1 MIQTIK
7 QWRADERPREKM
19 FSKGCESL
27 TAAEIIAI
35 LIRSGNRNDNA
46 VVLAGKILDM
56 AGGSLTNL
64 SRMTVESLCRIDGIG
79 QAKALSVLAAAELGR
94 RIAGEKIGGDPI
106 RNSLDIAQVMIPHL
120 KGLQHEEFWVMY
132 LNSGRRLIGKEKL
145 STGGTASTVADVKMI
160 VRSAVEKMAA
170 GIVLIHNHPS
180 GDPHPGMEDIRRT
193 SEIRQAAACLDISL
207 IDHIIVGGDKYF
219 SFSDENY

>member
-1 MIQTIK
+1 
-7 QWRADERPREKM
+7 M

-46 VVLAGKILDM
+46 VVLAGKILDL

-64 SRMTVESLCRIDGIG
+64 SRMSVESLCRIDGIG

-94 RIAGEKIGGDPI
+94 RIAGEKIGGGDQI
-106 RNSLDIAQVMIPHL
+106 RNSMDIAQAMIPHL

-132 LNSGRRLIGKEKL
+132 LNSGRRLICKEKL

-193 SEIRQAAACLDISL
+193 AEIRQAAACLDISL
-207 IDHIIVGGDKYF
+207 VDHIIIGGDKYF

>member
-1 MIQTIK
+1 
-7 QWRADERPREKM
+7 M

-46 VVLAGKILDM
+46 VVLAGKILDL

-64 SRMTVESLCRIDGIG
+64 SRMSVESLCRIDGIG

-94 RIAGEKIGGDPI
+94 RIAGEKIGGGDQI

-207 IDHIIVGGDKYF
+207 VDHIIIGGDKYF